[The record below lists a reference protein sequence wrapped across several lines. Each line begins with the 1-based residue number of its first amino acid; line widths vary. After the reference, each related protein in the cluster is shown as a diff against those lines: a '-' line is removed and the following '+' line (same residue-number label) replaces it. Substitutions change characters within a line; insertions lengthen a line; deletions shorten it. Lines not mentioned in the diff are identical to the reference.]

1 MKTVLDFVFL
11 RTNLITMKFI
21 LTLFVILFF
30 NGLVFSQ
37 CTTTNATSCECVD
50 GTNNCL
56 LLPDITASWKGISDN
71 GWTEYPQ
78 TGAGQNYNNQ
88 GPDDGRLRVTGST
101 PNIGH
106 GSFTVRGQDSNGN
119 RAFICGNDT
128 IYGVSS
134 SGTFT
139 CPNGVDNPKQ
149 MLLQRIYIKD
159 GNTMSYQ
166 DTWTGSM
173 TYHESHG
180 HNHVDDWAVMTLRIQ
195 TSDPHPLNWPI
206 VGDGAKIG
214 FCLMD
219 YGQCGS
225 STGSTYYGHCR
236 DDNTVYNG
244 GNVMANSN
252 FSNWNLG
259 GGNYNCSIVEQG
271 ISSGWTDVY
280 GKWLD
285 GMWINIPPNT
295 CNGDYY
301 IVMEVDKNN
310 YFQEEYEDNNYTA
323 VPVTLTMQLPQNSG
337 ALPTISTNESNNLCT
352 GQTIELT
359 ASAGTDY
366 LWSTGED
373 TQTIVVSQA
382 GSYECT
388 VTNYCGTATSLP
400 YEINS
405 VVPTPPTVTNA
416 EICPGNSVTLET
428 ISSGEVEWF
437 DENGTL
443 ISIGE
448 NYTTGVLN
456 NSTTYY
462 VNNTDYYTNTLYA
475 EPHTNGIGGG
485 GYLTSSQGNIFHA
498 YDPFTL
504 ESTLVYA
511 LNGGDITVELHESGG
526 AVLESTT
533 VTVPAGASRIQL
545 NFAVPA
551 GYDHELVATS
561 LPSGGLYRNNNSATF
576 PYVLEDVL
584 SIVGATSSSSYYYY
598 FYDWEVLTENG
609 TCTSNQVP
617 VIVSMAP
624 NIDNPIVSGDIVCN
638 SGSASLSATGIGNL
652 TWMDA
657 NGTILGTGSTYSTPT
672 ISQTTTYYVQA
683 SDNGCISDMV
693 PVDATVQSMS
703 DPVVSGD
710 LVCNSGS
717 AILSASG
724 IGSLTWMDASGTV
737 LGTGSTFS
745 TPIISQTTTY
755 YVQASENGCLSDMVP
770 VDATIQNMSDPTVI
784 GDTICNS
791 GIASLTASGI
801 GDLTWL
807 DANNNILGT
816 GNSFT
821 TPPISTTT
829 TFYVQASENGCSSDL
844 VAVDA
849 VVEPCLDIDEISF
862 QNSLT
867 LSPNPNNGSFEVSYA
882 LLSSSQVQLSVYDQ
896 LGNEILKMTFDD
908 TKGSNK
914 HPVKIKKLASGMYSV
929 RFNHDGKSHT
939 KRFIKTN
946 E

>member
-1 MKTVLDFVFL
+1 
-11 RTNLITMKFI
+11 MKFT
-21 LTLFVILFF
+21 LTLLLFLFF
-30 NGLVFSQ
+30 NELVFSQ

-56 LLPDITASWKGISDN
+56 LLPDITASWQGIADN

-106 GSFTVRGQDSNGN
+106 GSFTVRGQDANGN

-128 IYGVSS
+128 IYGVAST
-134 SGTFT
+134 GAFT

-159 GNTMSYQ
+159 GNNMSYQ

-180 HNHVDDWAVMTLRIQ
+180 HNHVDDWAVMTLRIP

-225 STGSTYYGHCR
+225 NTGSTYYGHCR

-244 GNVMANSN
+244 GNVMANSD
-252 FSNWNLG
+252 FANWNLG
-259 GGNYNCSIVEQG
+259 GGNYNCSVVEQG

-323 VPVTLTMQLPQNSG
+323 VPVTLTLQLPENSG
-337 ALPTISTNESNNLCT
+337 ALPTINSNESSYLCT
-352 GQTIELT
+352 GQSIVLT

-366 LWSTGED
+366 LWSTGE
-373 TQTIVVSQA
+373 TSQSIMVNQP

-400 YEINS
+400 YVVNS
-405 VVPTPPTVTNA
+405 AAPSPPTVTNA
-416 EICPGNSVTLET
+416 EICPGNSVTLEAT
-428 ISSGEVEWF
+428 STGEVEWF

-443 ISIGE
+443 ISVG
-448 NYTTGVLN
+448 NSYNTGILN
-456 NSTTYY
+456 NTTTYY
-462 VNNTDYYTNTLYA
+462 ASNTDVYTNTLFA

-485 GYLTSSQGNIFHA
+485 GYLTSTQGNIFHA
-498 YDPFTL
+498 YVPFAL
-504 ESTLVYA
+504 KSALVYA
-511 LNGGDITVELHESGG
+511 LNGGNVTVELRESNGT
-526 AVLESTT
+526 VLESTT
-533 VTVPAGASRIQL
+533 VNVPAGSSRIQL
-545 NFAVPA
+545 DFAVPA
-551 GYDHELVATS
+551 GYDYELVGTN
-561 LPSGGLYRNNNSATF
+561 LPSGGLYRNNYSATY
-576 PYVLEDVL
+576 PYELDDVL

-598 FYDWEVLTENG
+598 FYDWEVITENG
-609 TCTSNQVP
+609 TCTSEQVP
-617 VIVSMAP
+617 VVVSMAP
-624 NIDNPIVSGDIVCN
+624 NLDDPIVQGDLICN
-638 SGSASLSATGIGNL
+638 SGSANLSATGTGTL
-652 TWMDA
+652 TWTDG
-657 NGTILGTGSTYSTPT
+657 NGTILGTGNSFTTPVISQTTTYHVQASDNGCTSDIVSVDATVQIINDPVVQGDMICNSGSVNLTATGTGTLTWMDGNGNVLGTGNSFTTPVIT
-672 ISQTTTYYVQA
+672 QTTTYYVQD
-683 SDNGCISDMV
+683 SDNGCTSAMIS
-693 PVDATVQSMS
+693 VDATVQ
-703 DPVVSGD
+703 
-710 LVCNSGS
+710 
-717 AILSASG
+717 
-724 IGSLTWMDASGTV
+724 
-737 LGTGSTFS
+737 
-745 TPIISQTTTY
+745 II
-755 YVQASENGCLSDMVP
+755 N
-770 VDATIQNMSDPTVI
+770 NPTLI

-791 GIASLTASGI
+791 GIATLTASGS
-801 GDLTWL
+801 GDLTWT
-807 DANNNILGT
+807 DGNGNILGT
-816 GNSFT
+816 GNTFT
-821 TPPISTTT
+821 TPPISSTTT
-829 TFYVQASENGCSSDL
+829 YFVQSSENGCTSDMIS
-844 VAVDA
+844 VDA
-849 VVEPCLDIDEISF
+849 VVEPCLDLGEISF
-862 QNSLT
+862 QNSLA
-867 LSPNPNNGSFEVSYA
+867 LSPNPNNGSFEVSYTI
-882 LLSSSQVQLSVYDQ
+882 LKSSKVDMGIFDQ
-896 LGNEILKMTFDD
+896 FGNEILKKKFDD
-908 TKGSNK
+908 MPGTVHHHVSLKN
-914 HPVKIKKLASGMYSV
+914 LASGIYSV
-929 RFNHDGKSHT
+929 RFVYDGKSHT